1 MSAPVPGE
9 PSEAL
14 PFSEAAIEAAA
25 RSLAA
30 GFGYEQ
36 VFDGGWL
43 EPYDANYWRHLA
55 AKSLTTAVNAD
66 PRLAAFFKLA
76 ALTDE
81 ELVDRVADGIRER
94 RILAS
99 RLLMPEE
106 LARAAF
112 AALGLPVVEQAP

>member
-1 MSAPVPGE
+1 MTDPTE
-9 PSEAL
+9 QAL
-14 PFSEAAIEAAA
+14 PFSEAAREAAA

-66 PRLAAFFKLA
+66 PRLAAFLKLA
-76 ALTDE
+76 ALSDE
-81 ELVDRVADGIRER
+81 ELVER
-94 RILAS
+94 AKAAIDKNTGPGA
-99 RLLMPEE
+99 LLDDE
-106 LARAAF
+106 LHFFAATVL
-112 AALGLPVVEQAP
+112 AALGLPVAEQEGP